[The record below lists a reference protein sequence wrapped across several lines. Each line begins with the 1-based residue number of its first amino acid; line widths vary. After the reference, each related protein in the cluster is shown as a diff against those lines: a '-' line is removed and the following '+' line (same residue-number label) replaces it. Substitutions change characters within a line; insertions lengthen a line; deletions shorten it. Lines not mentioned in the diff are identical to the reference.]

1 MSTCDAAFIPDE
13 RYTQAVS
20 NIFDQKNIK
29 PHNDINKTKIVH
41 IVCDDQLLK
50 FSKKFSSNCFIKRLL
65 SKFLS
70 EGLQSYF
77 TPKFP
82 KIILESIFIDIHLLS
97 HTNFTICAM
106 SSIICR
112 LVNFLKNAVPPY
124 NSTNRVVTLDR
135 PDLSGKY
142 YWLYFDIAPLT
153 NFYVTVKRQEYS
165 SLVIYG
171 AFFLNYDKEYLYRFV
186 GKKVKFGDGFSSY
199 LYLMVYP
206 STQTS
211 HYVLQKD
218 MIELLGRSEYPA
230 FA

>member
-1 MSTCDAAFIPDE
+1 M
-13 RYTQAVS
+13 
-20 NIFDQKNIK
+20 
-29 PHNDINKTKIVH
+29 
-41 IVCDDQLLK
+41 
-50 FSKKFSSNCFIKRLL
+50 
-65 SKFLS
+65 
-70 EGLQSYF
+70 QSYF

-82 KIILESIFIDIHLLS
+82 KIIFESIFIDIHLFS
-97 HTNFTICAM
+97 HTNFTI

-112 LVNFLKNAVPPY
+112 LVNLLKNAVPPY

-142 YWLYFDIAPLT
+142 YWLYFGIAPLA

-165 SLVIYG
+165 SLVMYG

-186 GKKVKFGDGFSSY
+186 GKKVKFGDGFSPY

-211 HYVLQKD
+211 HYILQKD
-218 MIELLGRSEYPA
+218 MRNCHGGQNILRLHESFVKVLVIIVIIYPTLILTLYNILIYYSIL
-230 FA
+230 F